1 MRLGYILFLLNLT
14 ACVEGLTQVAGTG
27 STYTV
32 RCSAEMDIQNGNQY
46 FAKCKPD
53 ACTGNY
59 RSGPVSH
66 VVGAL
71 EPGKRLVGYAER
83 VCIQDLAESSGLF
96 NPGHALFSPG
106 HTTIPPCGSIHLARS

>member
-53 ACTGNY
+53 ACTGNDWWAT
-59 RSGPVSH
+59 RNVCASKTS
-66 VVGAL
+66 L
-71 EPGKRLVGYAER
+71 NR
-83 VCIQDLAESSGLF
+83 VAYSTL
-96 NPGHALFSPG
+96 
-106 HTTIPPCGSIHLARS
+106 GSFRNKKQ